1 MDMDTSSV
9 ANSQSRTS
17 IKPPLRKVEKK
28 PTPFIETKF
37 TMAQLCELLSVA
49 KTSVYNLEKE
59 GFIKS
64 EMEPYGSSE
73 RKIYTWI
80 EFAKIAERFRNRIPK
95 PLLNKIKVF
104 ANLKGGVGKST
115 LATQMAMMG
124 SSWGMKVLAIDLD
137 PQANMTMGLASL
149 SLAREDHPTIRDIL
163 IEKEPIGKVVKELT
177 PLLHLIPANLSL
189 SSLERKLQSENN
201 RDRKLKNFLNEIKN
215 GYDLIII
222 DTSPAASLV
231 NVNAFVA
238 ADEICVVS
246 ATEYLS
252 TSGLTSFFELLEDLQ
267 NDFGIEPS
275 VRIIPNQFDVRNGM
289 DQESLGLL
297 RRDWSEFLVTSV
309 IRKNIDIREAHK
321 LRQSL
326 WIYKKSSTASEDLEL
341 LAKELFNESVN

>member
-1 MDMDTSSV
+1 MEP
-9 ANSQSRTS
+9 SQVINNPNRTS
-17 IKPPLRKVEKK
+17 IKPPVKRVEAK
-28 PTPFIETKF
+28 PIPFIEMKF
-37 TMAQLCELLSVA
+37 TMAQLCELLGVA
-49 KTSVYNLEKE
+49 KTSIYNLEKE

-64 EMEPYGSSE
+64 EMEPYGSGE
-73 RKIYTWI
+73 RKIYNWT
-80 EFAKIAERFRNRIPK
+80 EFSKIAGKFRNRIQK
-95 PLLNKIKVF
+95 PLANKIKVF

-115 LATQMAMMG
+115 LATQIAMTG
-124 SSWGMKVLAIDLD
+124 ASWGMKVLAIDLD
-137 PQANMTMGLASL
+137 PQANMTMGLAGL
-149 SLAREDHPTIRDIL
+149 SLAREDHLTIRDTL
-163 IEKEPIGKVVKELT
+163 IEKEPIDKVTKILT
-177 PLLHLIPANLSL
+177 PLLYLIPANLSL

-201 RDRKLKNFLNEIKN
+201 RDRKLKILLDEVKN
-215 GYDLIII
+215 QYDLIII

-297 RRDWSEFLVTSV
+297 RRDWSEFLVNSV
-309 IRKNIDIREAHK
+309 IRKNVDVREAHK

-326 WIYKKSSTASEDLEL
+326 WIYKKSSTASEDVIL
-341 LAKELFNESVN
+341 LAKELLNEPAN

>member
-1 MDMDTSSV
+1 
-9 ANSQSRTS
+9 
-17 IKPPLRKVEKK
+17 
-28 PTPFIETKF
+28 
-37 TMAQLCELLSVA
+37 
-49 KTSVYNLEKE
+49 
-59 GFIKS
+59 
-64 EMEPYGSSE
+64 
-73 RKIYTWI
+73 
-80 EFAKIAERFRNRIPK
+80 
-95 PLLNKIKVF
+95 
-104 ANLKGGVGKST
+104 
-115 LATQMAMMG
+115 
-124 SSWGMKVLAIDLD
+124 MKVLAIDLD

-149 SLAREDHPTIRDIL
+149 SLAREDHPTLRDVL
-163 IEKEPIGKVVKELT
+163 IEKEPIEKVVKKLT

-201 RDRKLKNFLNEIKN
+201 RDRKLKKFLNEIKN
-215 GYDLIII
+215 QYDLIIV

-326 WIYKKSSTASEDLEL
+326 WIYRKSSTAAEDLDL
-341 LAKELFNESVN
+341 LAKELFNEPSN